1 MCKSSN
7 YQKELALY
15 EWLMSSYQ
23 VLCEKQCK
31 GVMLNDD
38 EIEQMKILFV
48 TSFNTAGNLIANQ
61 SFETNEYQEHWRM
74 MEDVQTELLH
84 GSKFKGQSS
93 IILLVLVRC
102 YNQLR
107 QIEKS
112 FTNHQ

>member
-23 VLCEKQCK
+23 VLCEKQCQ

-48 TSFNTAGNLIANQ
+48 SSFNIAGNLMPNQ
-61 SFETNEYQEHWRM
+61 SFETSEDQEQWRM
-74 MEDVQTELLH
+74 MEDVQTELIH

-93 IILLVLVRC
+93 IILLVLIRC
-102 YNQLR
+102 YDQLR